1 MIRVKN
7 KKTHVFML
15 ILLLILG
22 IGFAALAATL
32 KINGTITI
40 DSAKWDVHFENVE
53 VAQGSVTATT
63 VPTSDDAT
71 TTEMTYA
78 VDFTQPGDF
87 YEFTVD
93 IANDGT
99 IDAMVNLVTNKVYAA
114 DGETEKQ
121 LPAYLSSTV
130 TYVDGAPISKNQL
143 LSKQTSEK
151 IKVRVEFRS
160 DVDASELPSTNET
173 TIFKFS
179 STFKQ
184 ADDTSCQRP
193 TTFENDSWDVIQC
206 NVKNNPSSYPVGAT
220 KNIEMDID
228 GDNTN
233 ETYTL
238 RVANN
243 TTPSECSQEGFS
255 QTACGFVIE
264 FKDII
269 ARHRMNPSG
278 DSNIEGY
285 YAKGGWEYS
294 DMRAYLNSKKYLNGE
309 IDYTN
314 TGIYSILPSDLKSK
328 IIDTIAVSGYGS
340 EDTKNFITTDKL
352 YLFSPHEIWEDVDGN
367 TSSGLDYYD
376 KSYSNTRQLD
386 YYKAKG
392 VTTSNYSEAKKI
404 RVDNGSEYYWWLRSA
419 YSSDFFFH
427 VVGNFSFS
435 SSPTNAGVSPAFR
448 IG

>member
-15 ILLLILG
+15 VLLLILG

-78 VDFTQPGDF
+78 VDFTKPGDF

-143 LSKQTSEK
+143 LAKQTSEK

-179 STFKQ
+179 STF
-184 ADDTSCQRP
+184 
-193 TTFENDSWDVIQC
+193 TTM
-206 NVKNNPSSYPVGAT
+206 Y
-220 KNIEMDID
+220 
-228 GDNTN
+228 
-233 ETYTL
+233 
-238 RVANN
+238 
-243 TTPSECSQEGFS
+243 
-255 QTACGFVIE
+255 
-264 FKDII
+264 
-269 ARHRMNPSG
+269 
-278 DSNIEGY
+278 
-285 YAKGGWEYS
+285 
-294 DMRAYLNSKKYLNGE
+294 
-309 IDYTN
+309 
-314 TGIYSILPSDLKSK
+314 
-328 IIDTIAVSGYGS
+328 
-340 EDTKNFITTDKL
+340 
-352 YLFSPHEIWEDVDGN
+352 
-367 TSSGLDYYD
+367 
-376 KSYSNTRQLD
+376 
-386 YYKAKG
+386 
-392 VTTSNYSEAKKI
+392 
-404 RVDNGSEYYWWLRSA
+404 
-419 YSSDFFFH
+419 
-427 VVGNFSFS
+427 
-435 SSPTNAGVSPAFR
+435 
-448 IG
+448 